1 MSIDPDDLNQT
12 PIVLD
17 VKPRTEVTGS
27 GDQGLEEI
35 QRETQALI
43 EALTRRAQEE
53 AHSAGEFTRDTYLK
67 VIRQA
72 RAAVEGTPLLDPTHL
87 EQSFDSLQQEA
98 EKTIGSLQQEAE
110 KNWHALVSEMNG
122 LGDRLSE
129 AAKAAWEKLVEQDK
143 TPKE

>member
-1 MSIDPDDLNQT
+1 MSIDSNDSNQT

-17 VKPRTEVTGS
+17 VKPRTDVTGS
-27 GDQGLEEI
+27 GEHSLEEI

-72 RAAVEGTPLLDPTHL
+72 RAAVEQNSLIDPTQL
-87 EQSFDSLQQEA
+87 EQS
-98 EKTIGSLQQEAE
+98 IGSLQQEAE
-110 KNWHALVSEMNG
+110 KNWQTLVNEMNG

-143 TPKE
+143 TPRG

>member
-1 MSIDPDDLNQT
+1 MSVDSDDYQT

-17 VKPRTEVTGS
+17 VKPRTNVASSSEHS
-27 GDQGLEEI
+27 LEEI

-43 EALTRRAQEE
+43 EALTRRAQTE

-72 RAAVEGTPLLDPTHL
+72 RAAVEQNSLVDPSQL
-87 EQSFDSLQQEA
+87 EQS
-98 EKTIGSLQQEAE
+98 IGSLQQEAE
-110 KNWHALVSEMNG
+110 KNWQALVDEMSG

-143 TPKE
+143 TPKG

>member
-1 MSIDPDDLNQT
+1 MSVESDDYQT

-17 VKPRTEVTGS
+17 VKPRTDVANSTEHS
-27 GDQGLEEI
+27 LEEI

-67 VIRQA
+67 VVRQA
-72 RAAVEGTPLLDPTHL
+72 RESVERTSLIDPAQL
-87 EQSFDSLQQEA
+87 EQS
-98 EKTIGSLQQEAE
+98 IGSLQHEAE
-110 KNWHALVSEMNG
+110 KNWQALVDEMSG

-143 TPKE
+143 TPKN